1 MNSNC
6 RRACANPNILAMHLD
21 MERELRVFVDLNGQP
36 MPAGRL
42 WSRHK
47 SGRQSCTFAYD
58 SNWIDKGFALSPA
71 LPLGRGPQNTPHGL
85 FGVFSDAAPD
95 SWGQHLMHIDERATA
110 KAEQRAERTLF
121 QIDYLAGVNDETRMG
136 ALRFKNPGEEQFLS
150 SRGKPVPPVINL
162 TALMNASMKVDRG
175 KTRDADIKLVLDPG
189 SALGGARP
197 KAVVRA
203 NDGRLLIAK
212 FEKRT
217 DTWPLIRWEAATL
230 QLARDAG
237 ITVPENSLSTV
248 SQKAVLLMV
257 RFDRRG
263 AGVRVPFLSAM
274 SAIGAHDHEAGHTYP
289 EIADVIR
296 QESDTPARE
305 LEELW
310 RRMVFNILVSNT
322 DDHLRNHAFLWE
334 GKGWRLSPAYD
345 MNPTPVDVRQ
355 RIHQLAIDDK
365 DPRGSIETALSVV
378 PRFGLSLLRA
388 REIAGEVGAAVA
400 TWKSAAASFKIVKDQ
415 IDRMSSAFDHADLKL
430 AVANRRVVSQAPA
443 PATKKT
449 PSAQKG
455 TAKTPKR
462 RKTSSSKTGKKT
474 KRKPTRRS

>member
-1 MNSNC
+1 
-6 RRACANPNILAMHLD
+6 
-21 MERELRVFVDLNGQP
+21 MERELRAFIDLNGQP
-36 MPAGRL
+36 VPVGRL
-42 WSRHK
+42 WSR
-47 SGRQSCTFAYD
+47 SRSARESCTFAYD
-58 SNWIDKGFALSPA
+58 SKWIENGFPLSPA

-110 KAEQRAERTLF
+110 KTEKRAERTLF

-136 ALRFKNPGEEQFLS
+136 ALRFTNPGEDKFLS
-150 SRGKPVPPVINL
+150 MRGKPVPPVINVA
-162 TALMNASMKVDRG
+162 ALMNASMKVDRG

-197 KAVVRA
+197 KAVVRDT
-203 NDGRLLIAK
+203 DGKLLIAK

-230 QLARDAG
+230 KLAHGAG
-237 ITVPENSLSTV
+237 ITVPDYKLATV
-248 SQKAVLLMV
+248 SQKAVLMMT

-263 AGVRVPFLSAM
+263 AGVRVPFMSAM
-274 SAIGAHDHEAGHTYP
+274 SAIGAHDHEAGHSYL

-296 QESDTPARE
+296 QASDAPTKE
-305 LEELW
+305 LQELW
-310 RRMVFNILVSNT
+310 RRIVFNILVSNT

-355 RIHQLAIDDK
+355 RIHQLAIDDD
-365 DPRGSIETALSVV
+365 DPHASLETAFQVG
-378 PRFGLSLLRA
+378 PRFGLSAVAA
-388 REIAGEVGAAVA
+388 REIAGEVGAAVSK
-400 TWKSAAASFKIVKDQ
+400 WKEAAAGVKIVKDQ

-430 AVANRRVVSQAPA
+430 ALSNKVAKPVTASEKPRTAPPKA
-443 PATKKT
+443 RTPAKNKSGASPKK
-449 PSAQKG
+449 G
-455 TAKTPKR
+455 AKTPAKR
-462 RKTSSSKTGKKT
+462 RRSSRG
-474 KRKPTRRS
+474 